1 MKKKIMFLTLTAFIT
16 LLMFSIGTKTL
27 KAADLG
33 DVDVLI
39 ANPGEDSSTQM
50 NFSFHTN
57 VSGVVVEVAK
67 KSDGNF
73 DKAIKITPEC
83 IPHAEAYPLEG
94 TNWGVDYGKNVDR
107 KTMNVCEAYATGLD
121 PDTEYMYRVGATKFS
136 ETRYFKT
143 ADDDGVFAFAV
154 MADPQVYGSGVAVT
168 SNNTMN
174 RALKKAET
182 LNMDL
187 EVVLSCGDQSNTGGI
202 MNEWRWLYDGH
213 DIYKQLPLISCIGNH
228 DALDAA
234 GGYIQT
240 GSYVFDSVVNSPKNG
255 PETNSEGVYYVVW
268 NNVLF
273 VVLDSEVS
281 DNNYKLQM
289 NWFKEV
295 VETVPHQYLV
305 VMYHRACWGSSAEAA
320 EFWYPTFEEYGI
332 DLSFSGDNHDYGRG
346 STKVGAERGQ
356 AKFPGHYVVCD
367 DSRNASNADKTLLGG
382 YILVQVTKE
391 NLQYYAYDVN
401 DTLID
406 QCVFVAKRPYE
417 ASEDFN
423 KASFMDSV
431 KIEVVE
437 TDSKKAKL
445 SWQKDSVGNVKFI
458 TLKDASGKVVKNIF
472 NHNVNVVDYVFGGLK
487 ANTDYPGYKVEVEFE
502 DGTKETKEISFRTEI
517 DYGKY
522 NGITSKELSTTIRLI
537 LDPTN
542 IKGKLFEKVNVYVNG
557 ELKTSIEPTAKFA
570 ALEKAWVTGT
580 EKVELKGVVE
590 MFLEKVGLKGF
601 KEYDAKSA
609 RPYLHPGRQ
618 ANIMYDGELIG
629 YLGEVHPEV
638 ADNYDIGTKAY
649 IAVLDM
655 PKVVEKSTFDIKYE
669 GIAKFPAVTRDLSL
683 VMKKEVLAGDVE
695 AVIRK
700 ASGKLLETYSLFDIY
715 EGSQI
720 EEGYKSLAYSI
731 VFRAKDRTL
740 EEKDITEVMQ
750 KILKK
755 LSEVEGIHW
764 IRTLY
769 TYPDRIT
776 DELLDTIAGNEKLV
790 KYLDIP
796 LQHVSTKILKA
807 IIS

>member
-1 MKKKIMFLTLTAFIT
+1 MKKKILLFFMIALIALCAF
-16 LLMFSIGTKTL
+16 GTKNNV
-27 KAADLG
+27 KASDLG
-33 DVDVLI
+33 DVDLLI
-39 ANPGEDSSTQM
+39 ANPGEDGATEM
-50 NFSFHTN
+50 NFSFHTT
-57 VSGVVVEVAK
+57 VKGVVVEIAK

-73 DKAIKITPEC
+73 DKAIKVEPTYTPFK
-83 IPHAEAYPLEG
+83 EAYPFIG
-94 TNWGVDYGKNVDR
+94 TTQWGIDYGNGYDKENAYI
-107 KTMNVCEAYATGLD
+107 CEAYATGLD

-154 MADPQVYGSGVAVT
+154 MADPQIYGSGIAVT

-228 DALDAA
+228 DAVDAA

-570 ALEKAWVTGT
+570 ALEKSWITGT

-590 MFLEKVGLKGF
+590 TNKAEVLVGEYQFGQTEQPKPELTVETEKLVLTEGETGEIKASATENGKVVYTSSDATVAKVDANGKVTALKAGEATITVTVEGTEEKKEVKVTVLEKVEEHVHNFVEGKC
-601 KEYDAKSA
+601 EC
-609 RPYLHPGRQ
+609 
-618 ANIMYDGELIG
+618 GETDPNYEPPHVHNFVEG
-629 YLGEVHPEV
+629 KCECGETDPNYKPEV
-638 ADNYDIGTKAY
+638 KPDPDPEPQPEPEPAGGCKGGAIQNVFYLISALGLAF
-649 IAVLDM
+649 VL
-655 PKVVEKSTFDIKYE
+655 
-669 GIAKFPAVTRDLSL
+669 R
-683 VMKKEVLAGDVE
+683 KK
-695 AVIRK
+695 R
-700 ASGKLLETYSLFDIY
+700 F
-715 EGSQI
+715 
-720 EEGYKSLAYSI
+720 
-731 VFRAKDRTL
+731 
-740 EEKDITEVMQ
+740 
-750 KILKK
+750 
-755 LSEVEGIHW
+755 
-764 IRTLY
+764 
-769 TYPDRIT
+769 
-776 DELLDTIAGNEKLV
+776 
-790 KYLDIP
+790 
-796 LQHVSTKILKA
+796 
-807 IIS
+807 